1 MDRQEDNMEAEQ
13 YMKALNWE
21 LRRLPKEEREEAIS
35 YYREYFEEAAEAAEN
50 GEYDPV
56 QEFGE
61 PKFLAQRIIQECM
74 GKLLDETP
82 KTTKKSMLAVWMV
95 ILAIFASPIA
105 LPLGLMMITL
115 MLCLVIMVVAVIGS
129 LFVGGAAI
137 LFAGI
142 IGVAISVRV
151 LFASPA
157 TGLASLGSCLILI
170 GIGGIMATLFY
181 YLGKL
186 LVMGI
191 ARLFG
196 RKIKKRKEEV
206 SNE

>member
-1 MDRQEDNMEAEQ
+1 MELEQ
-13 YMKALNWE
+13 YIKALQWE
-21 LRRLPKEEREEAIS
+21 LRRLPKEERKEAMN

-50 GEYDPV
+50 GAYDPME
-56 QEFGE
+56 EFGE
-61 PKFLAQRIIQECM
+61 PRALAQRIIQESV
-74 GKLLDETP
+74 GKLLDETS
-82 KTTKKSMLAVWMV
+82 KTKKKGSSAVWIV

-105 LPLGLMMITL
+105 LPLGITMIVL

-129 LFVGGAAI
+129 LFAAGAAI
-137 LFAGI
+137 LSAGV
-142 IGVAISVRV
+142 IGIGLSIRI

-157 TGLASLGSCLILI
+157 TGIASLGCCLLMT
-170 GIGGIMATLFY
+170 GIGGVMATLFY

-186 LVMGI
+186 LIIGI

-196 RKIKKRKEEV
+196 KKLRKRKEGA